1 MMKPFFYIA
10 MVGSAILATSCST
23 GQGRV
28 DYPETARDTTVVDD
42 YFGTKVADPFRW
54 LENDTSAATEAW
66 VKAENA
72 VTDSYLEKIPF
83 RAALRERMSQ
93 LFNYEKMG
101 VPFKRNGKYYT
112 FRNTGLQNQSVLYVQ
127 DSLGGEARVVLDP
140 NKLSDDGTVA
150 LATISFS
157 DDGKYM
163 AYTISRSGSDWNEIY
178 VMNLA
183 DGSLLDDHIVWAK
196 FTSVEWL
203 GDGFYYSGYD
213 APKDAEKAYST
224 KNEYHKVFYHKL
236 GTPQSADRIEY
247 QGDSPLMFYSAQVED
262 NRYLLMYP
270 SDGEN
275 SNILI
280 KDTKQPGAKYR
291 TVVGGMDCQCGVV
304 GIDTDRNV
312 IYVYT
317 NKDAAMGKLEAYDL
331 RTLKLKKTILLE
343 KDEMLVSVI
352 PSGKDNFI
360 VEYEKDAYNRAYVYD
375 REGNMLNEIELPI
388 IGSASFV
395 ASSKHDEVFYA
406 MSSFTVPGFIY
417 TYDKKTNVST
427 EYWRPSLDI
436 DLDEYVTEQVPFTS
450 KDGTTVRMFLTYKK
464 GLERNGKTPVLLYGY
479 GGFNISLTP
488 SFNPRNLPFIENGGI
503 FASVNLRGGSEYGE
517 QWHQAGTKMNKQNVF
532 DDFIA
537 AAEYLISEGYTCP
550 EKLACNGG
558 SNGGLLIGAVVN
570 QRPDLFAAAV
580 PQVGVMDMLR
590 YHQFTIGWNWA
601 GDYGR
606 SDDSKEMFEYL
617 RGYSPLHNVKDD
629 GTVYPAIL
637 VTTADHD
644 DRVVPAHSF
653 KYAAT
658 LQASNIGPKPHLI
671 RIDSKAGHGGGKPV
685 SKVIDEYTD
694 IYSFILYNMG
704 ESYTAPAK

>member
-1 MMKPFFYIA
+1 MKPIIYIA
-10 MVGSAILATSCST
+10 MGSAILAASCAS
-23 GQGRV
+23 GSGKIE
-28 DYPETARDTTVVDD
+28 YPETMRDTTVVDD
-42 YFGTKVADPFRW
+42 YFGTRVADPYRW

-66 VKAENA
+66 VEAENA
-72 VTDSYLEKIPF
+72 VTDAYLAKIPF
-83 RAALRERMSQ
+83 RQALKERMSQ

-101 VPFKRNGKYYT
+101 IPFKRNGKYYS

-127 DSLGGEARVVLDP
+127 DSLMGEPRLVLDP

-150 LATISFS
+150 LAGISFS
-157 DDGKYM
+157 PDGKYM

-196 FTSVEWL
+196 FTSAEWL
-203 GDGFYYSGYD
+203 GDGFFYSGYD
-213 APKDAEKAYST
+213 APKDADKAYST

-236 GTPQSADRIEY
+236 GTPQSSDRVEY
-247 QGDSPLMFYSAQVED
+247 QGKEPLMFYSAQVED
-262 NRYLLMYP
+262 DRYVFIYP
-270 SDGEN
+270 SDGQN
-275 SNILI
+275 VNIVM
-280 KDTKQPGAKYR
+280 KDTKLPGAKYR
-291 TVVGGMDCQCGVV
+291 TVVDGMDCQCGVV
-304 GIDTDRNV
+304 GVDAARGL

-317 NKDAAMGKLEAYDL
+317 NKDAAMGKLVAYDL
-331 RTLKLKKTILLE
+331 RTLKPVKTILPE
-343 KDEMLVSVI
+343 KDEMLVGVAQ
-352 PSGKDNFI
+352 SGKDNLI

-375 REGNMLNEIELPI
+375 CDGKMLNEIELPA
-388 IGSASFV
+388 IGSVSIDAS
-395 ASSKHDEVFYA
+395 AKHDEVMYA
-406 MSSFTVPGFIY
+406 ISSFTMPGVIY
-417 TYDKKTNVST
+417 SYDKATNSSK

-436 DLDEYVTEQVPFTS
+436 DLDQYVTEQVEFPS
-450 KDGTTVRMFLTYKK
+450 KDGTTIRMFLTYKK
-464 GLERNGKTPVLLYGY
+464 GLERNGKTPTLLYGY
-479 GGFNISLTP
+479 GGFAISLTP

-517 QWHQAGTKMNKQNVF
+517 KWHQAGTKMNKQNVF

-537 AAEYLISEGYTCP
+537 AAEYLIKEGYTCP
-550 EKLACNGG
+550 EKLACNGA
-558 SNGGLLIGAVVN
+558 SNGGLLVGAVVN

-606 SDDSKEMFEYL
+606 SDDSREMFEYL
-617 RGYSPLHNVKDD
+617 RGYSPLHTIKND
-629 GTVYPAIL
+629 GTEYPAIL

-658 LQASNIGPKPHLI
+658 LQASNIGDKPHLI
-671 RIDSKAGHGGGKPV
+671 RIDSKAGHGGGKPIA
-685 SKVIDEYTD
+685 KVIDEYSD

-704 ESYTAPAK
+704 EKYAAPAAK

>member
-1 MMKPFFYIA
+1 M
-10 MVGSAILATSCST
+10 GSAVFAASCST
-23 GQGRV
+23 GSGKI
-28 DYPETARDTTVVDD
+28 DYPETMKDTTVVED
-42 YFGTKVADPFRW
+42 YFGTKVADPYRW

-72 VTDSYLEKIPF
+72 VTDAYLAQIPF
-83 RAALRERMSQ
+83 RGALRERMSQ

-112 FRNTGLQNQSVLYVQ
+112 YRNSGLQNQDVLYVQ
-127 DSLGGEARVVLDP
+127 DSLAGDSRVVLDP

-150 LATISFS
+150 LSGISFS
-157 DDGKYM
+157 DDGKYL
-163 AYTISRSGSDWNEIY
+163 AYAISRSGSDWNEIF

-183 DGSLLDDHIVWAK
+183 DGSMLDDHIMWAK
-196 FTSVEWL
+196 FTGVEWL
-203 GDGFYYSGYD
+203 GDGFFYSGYD
-213 APKDAEKAYST
+213 APEDADKAYSS

-236 GTPQSADRIEY
+236 GTPQSDDRVEY
-247 QGDSPLMFYSAQVED
+247 EGNDPLMFYSASVME
-262 NRYLLMYP
+262 NRYVFIYP
-270 SDGEN
+270 SDGQN
-275 SNILI
+275 TNILL
-280 KDTKQPGAKYR
+280 KDAKQPGAKYR
-291 TVVGGMDCQCGVV
+291 TVVGGMDSQCAVIGV
-304 GIDTDRNV
+304 DEARNL

-317 NKDAAMGKLEAYDL
+317 NKDAAMGKLVAYDL
-331 RTLKLKKTILLE
+331 RTLKQVKTVLPEKEELL
-343 KDEMLVSVI
+343 VGVQQ
-352 PSGKDNFI
+352 SGKDNLI

-375 REGNMLNEIELPI
+375 CDGKMLNEIELPVM
-388 IGSASFV
+388 GSALFV
-395 ASSKHDEVFYA
+395 ASSKDDEVMYS
-406 MSSFTVPGFIY
+406 MKSFTVPGFIY
-417 TYDKKTNVST
+417 AYDKKTNVST
-427 EYWRPSLDI
+427 EYWRPTLDI
-436 DLDEYVTEQVPFTS
+436 NLDDYVTEQVSFQS
-450 KDGTTVRMFLTYKK
+450 KDGTTVRMFLTHKK

-488 SFNPRNLPFIENGGI
+488 SFNPRNLPFLENGGI
-503 FASVNLRGGSEYGE
+503 FASVNLRGGAEYGE

-537 AAEYLISEGYTCP
+537 AAEYLIKEGYTCP

-601 GDYGR
+601 SDYGR

-617 RGYSPLHNVKDD
+617 RGYSPLHNVKND

-658 LQASNIGPKPHLI
+658 LQASNIGDKPHLI

-685 SKVIDEYTD
+685 SKVIDEYSD

-704 ESYTAPAK
+704 EEYVAPAAK